1 MALRAF
7 IDGWSPYGHSQP
19 FATSEYQGTSDKW
32 GKGGCF
38 VMDLQLERG
47 MWRKEATRNREIT
60 TSLRRASQAPLLTLG
75 SFRVF
80 TNHLKGIYS

>member
-1 MALRAF
+1 
-7 IDGWSPYGHSQP
+7 
-19 FATSEYQGTSDKW
+19 
-32 GKGGCF
+32 
-38 VMDLQLERG
+38 MDLQLERG